1 MVVEASGLVL
11 GFRSVLHVCK
21 CAGVIVIADRFK
33 YLSTQP
39 YSHCSVGLR
48 GQSRCAPK
56 LGDNKAHITS
66 LGNEFC
72 CMK

>member
-1 MVVEASGLVL
+1 MSKVQACAC
-11 GFRSVLHVCK
+11 VC
-21 CAGVIVIADRFK
+21 GSVIVMADRFK

-39 YSHCSVGLR
+39 YSHCSVGLG

-56 LGDNKAHITS
+56 LGDKKAHITS
-66 LGNEFC
+66 LGNEFY

>member
-1 MVVEASGLVL
+1 MCAFGEYIACAC
-11 GFRSVLHVCK
+11 VC
-21 CAGVIVIADRFK
+21 GSVIVIADRFK

-39 YSHCSVGLR
+39 YSHCSVGLG